1 MCLHMENADVL
12 ALVTY
17 KLHKYELQEVRVL
30 NHRDISLN

>member
-17 KLHKYELQEVRVL
+17 KLHKYELQEVL
-30 NHRDISLN
+30 NHREISLN